1 MKITIKCCHFASTEV
16 IDAERQVL
24 LNILTEQELKDTFKN

>member
-1 MKITIKCCHFASTEV
+1 V

-24 LNILTEQELKDTFKN
+24 LNILTEQELKDTFKNW